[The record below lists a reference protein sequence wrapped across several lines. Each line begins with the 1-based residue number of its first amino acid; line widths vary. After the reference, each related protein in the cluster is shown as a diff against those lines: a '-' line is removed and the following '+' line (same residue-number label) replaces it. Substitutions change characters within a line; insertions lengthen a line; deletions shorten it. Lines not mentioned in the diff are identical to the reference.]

1 VSPGVD
7 LIYYKIVSR
16 KINSI
21 IVENEE
27 VIFFDCIYQLSLAVD
42 AELKVFHKISLIT
55 LSIAQRQRYVS
66 LY

>member
-1 VSPGVD
+1 
-7 LIYYKIVSR
+7 
-16 KINSI
+16 
-21 IVENEE
+21 
-27 VIFFDCIYQLSLAVD
+27 LSLAVD